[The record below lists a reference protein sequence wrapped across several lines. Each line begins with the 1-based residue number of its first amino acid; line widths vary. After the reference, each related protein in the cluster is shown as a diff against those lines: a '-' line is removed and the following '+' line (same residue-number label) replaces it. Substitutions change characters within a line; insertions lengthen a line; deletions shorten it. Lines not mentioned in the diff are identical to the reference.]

1 MTEKAVFEIEFE
13 KDSFIKSVGEAI
25 SSTENLDEALK
36 GVTEQAKHVNF
47 NKPITELN
55 RFESSVRDIYKAMQK
70 DAGLTNS
77 EIDKQVNEL
86 LKSKGKITE
95 FLNGLKQ
102 QINTTT
108 DRDEFAD
115 LAQQISLTEN
125 ALKELS
131 GEAIDT
137 GSSMKSAKTRL
148 REMKAE
154 LIALEDAGLDDSEM
168 FRQLTIESAQLTD
181 QLGDQAEQIR
191 VLSSDTF
198 RLDAGVDIVNQFAS
212 AWGLAEG
219 AMALFGVE
227 NEDVQKSIQRLVAI
241 QSVANGLQEISTFL
255 TGQSAGMIALK
266 SGYNKILATTEALVA
281 TATNASTAATQ
292 AFSKALVA
300 TGIGAFIVGLGL
312 LIANWESVSDAI
324 TGATDVSKTF
334 DESQKDVTESVKE
347 FNLDLI
353 KVNNSF
359 KAAKKGTVE
368 KKEALKQYNDTLG
381 DSIGYANSLEQAEAL
396 MAKNTS
402 IVIESLKLKT
412 QAQIFYSK
420 AAEES
425 AKVVSGAAAETTF
438 LQDAQALALGALLGA
453 GQGAVQNAQSQLK
466 NIEET
471 NAKAKVFNDEG
482 NKLTNQAIE
491 NDKKLAKGALKPTDK
506 KETKKQIENIY
517 KELRDGFTA
526 DLKAINLSEL
536 TGMAKINAEAEK
548 NYTERILKVNKAFQ
562 EGKLTKLQAKD
573 LRQRVGLL
581 QNAEI
586 QKETKKFV
594 EERDKALLEAEKESS
609 AIQDEINN
617 LRIENLQDSYSKE
630 LEVIN
635 NEEYLRLKAIEQS
648 RIDGIDKIKELYRL
662 GFIKTEEDVNKRI
675 LDINSKYD
683 NLWIQN
689 KLITNKAL
697 QEANRKRLEDLQ
709 SSLESSQDLIQ
720 SKIDF
725 ELSAEVLAQT
735 KLLNEGAI
743 SRERYNSE
751 LERIDKE
758 FQERKKNNQIK
769 SLEAEIKNIDDQIK
783 VAIDGEERKALEIER
798 FKKLTEKNELQTKAK
813 TDLTFFESLFG
824 DDEKAKEKAK
834 AVIDLTKEV
843 FGVAANLIKENARL
857 EQEAYDK
864 AIKIQEDRVTE
875 AQKIAEAGNSEYLQ
889 AEEDRLNDLEAK
901 REASARKQLAIDQA
915 IQASQI
921 LLAVAGAAAQ
931 IAKGG
936 TADVIA
942 GITTVIAAIGSGVSL
957 VRQAQSARPAFYDG
971 TDFLERGNNPAGK
984 DTIPI
989 MAHEGERIVPSYI
1002 NKQLKGIKNSDLPKL
1017 IEGNLFDYNF
1027 VNVKDGA
1034 IPKADNSGLEKRL
1047 SNLEILQ
1054 AENNEYLKKL
1064 SINVTMDSEGFATSI
1079 STMLDNKKKT
1089 NNA

>member
-13 KDSFIKSVGEAI
+13 KDSFVKSVTEAI

-36 GVTEQAKHVNF
+36 GVTEQAKQVNF

-359 KAAKKGTVE
+359 KAAKKGTVD
-368 KKEALKQYNDTLG
+368 KKEALKEYNDTLG
-381 DSIGYANSLEQAEAL
+381 KSIGYAGSLEQAERL

-402 IVIESLKLKT
+402 IVVESLKLRT
-412 QAQIFYSK
+412 QAQVFYAKS
-420 AAEES
+420 AEES
-425 AKVVSGAAAETTF
+425 AKVVSGSAAETTF
-438 LQDAQALALGALLGA
+438 LQDTAEILLGA
-453 GQGAVQNAQSQLK
+453 GNFNFA
-466 NIEET
+466 EE
-471 NAKAKVFNDEG
+471 NVAKAKAYVKTFQEEG
-482 NKLTNQAIE
+482 DRLTKAAVE
-491 NDKKLAKGALKPTDK
+491 NDKKLAKGISRPSDK

-594 EERDKALLEAEKESS
+594 EERDKALLESEKESS
-609 AIQDEINN
+609 AIKDEINN

-662 GFIKTEEDVNKRI
+662 GFIKTEEEVNKRI

-697 QEANRKRLEDLQ
+697 QGANRKRLEDLQ

-743 SRERYNSE
+743 SRGKYNSE

-758 FQERKKNNQIK
+758 FQERKKKNQIK
-769 SLEAEIKNIDDQIK
+769 SLKAEIKNIDDQIK
-783 VAIDGEERKALEIER
+783 AAIDGEKKKELEIER
-798 FKKLTEKNELQTKAK
+798 FKKLTEKNELQTKAQ

-875 AQKIAEAGNSEYLQ
+875 SQKIAEAGNSEYLQ

-936 TADVIA
+936 TADVLA

-971 TDFLERGNNPAGK
+971 TDYLDRGNNPVGR

-1002 NKQLKGIKNSDLPKL
+1002 NKHLKGIKNSDLPKL
-1017 IEGNLFDYNF
+1017 IDGNLFDYNF

>member
-1 MTEKAVFEIEFE
+1 
-13 KDSFIKSVGEAI
+13 
-25 SSTENLDEALK
+25 
-36 GVTEQAKHVNF
+36 
-47 NKPITELN
+47 
-55 RFESSVRDIYKAMQK
+55 
-70 DAGLTNS
+70 
-77 EIDKQVNEL
+77 
-86 LKSKGKITE
+86 
-95 FLNGLKQ
+95 
-102 QINTTT
+102 
-108 DRDEFAD
+108 
-115 LAQQISLTEN
+115 
-125 ALKELS
+125 
-131 GEAIDT
+131 
-137 GSSMKSAKTRL
+137 
-148 REMKAE
+148 
-154 LIALEDAGLDDSEM
+154 
-168 FRQLTIESAQLTD
+168 
-181 QLGDQAEQIR
+181 
-191 VLSSDTF
+191 
-198 RLDAGVDIVNQFAS
+198 
-212 AWGLAEG
+212 
-219 AMALFGVE
+219 
-227 NEDVQKSIQRLVAI
+227 
-241 QSVANGLQEISTFL
+241 
-255 TGQSAGMIALK
+255 
-266 SGYNKILATTEALVA
+266 
-281 TATNASTAATQ
+281 
-292 AFSKALVA
+292 
-300 TGIGAFIVGLGL
+300 
-312 LIANWESVSDAI
+312 
-324 TGATDVSKTF
+324 
-334 DESQKDVTESVKE
+334 
-347 FNLDLI
+347 
-353 KVNNSF
+353 
-359 KAAKKGTVE
+359 
-368 KKEALKQYNDTLG
+368 
-381 DSIGYANSLEQAEAL
+381 
-396 MAKNTS
+396 
-402 IVIESLKLKT
+402 
-412 QAQIFYSK
+412 
-420 AAEES
+420 
-425 AKVVSGAAAETTF
+425 
-438 LQDAQALALGALLGA
+438 
-453 GQGAVQNAQSQLK
+453 
-466 NIEET
+466 
-471 NAKAKVFNDEG
+471 
-482 NKLTNQAIE
+482 
-491 NDKKLAKGALKPTDK
+491 
-506 KETKKQIENIY
+506 
-517 KELRDGFTA
+517 
-526 DLKAINLSEL
+526 
-536 TGMAKINAEAEK
+536 MAKINAEAEK

-594 EERDKALLEAEKESS
+594 EERDKALLEAEKENS
-609 AIQDEINN
+609 AIKDEINN

-662 GFIKTEEDVNKRI
+662 GFIKTEEEVNKRI

-697 QEANRKRLEDLQ
+697 QGANRKRLEDLQ

-735 KLLNEGAI
+735 KLLNDGAI
-743 SRERYNSE
+743 SREKYNSE

-921 LLAVAGAAAQ
+921 LVAVAGAAAQ

-1002 NKQLKGIKNSDLPKL
+1002 NKHLKGIKNSDLPKL

-1047 SNLEILQ
+1047 SNLEVLQ